1 MCVEGCVRGGMS
13 WVYMYIHKGTCD
25 SLDFIKGGDECFHE
39 CTSMA
44 VVLAL

>member
-1 MCVEGCVRGGMS
+1 MS
-13 WVYMYIHKGTCD
+13 WVYIYMGRGTRD
-25 SLDFIKGGDECFHE
+25 GSVFIKGGDGCFHE